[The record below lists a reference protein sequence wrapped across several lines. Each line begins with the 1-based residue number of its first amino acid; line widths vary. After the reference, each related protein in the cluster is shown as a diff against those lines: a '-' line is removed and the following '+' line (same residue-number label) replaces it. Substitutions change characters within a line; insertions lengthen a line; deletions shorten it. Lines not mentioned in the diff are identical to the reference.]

1 MDMKNQ
7 SKSQS
12 SNQRNE
18 VYSSITNQI
27 IASIENGVGEV
38 QLPWHRKGFSIA
50 RPSNVQSKNS
60 YNGVNII
67 SLWIAAYING
77 FEHGIWGT
85 YKQWQDRGAQVRKG
99 EQSSLIVFFKDI
111 DVENENGEE
120 NSRYSIAR
128 ASHVFN
134 VAQVDGFEIDVGE
147 PQIDKIIA
155 CENAEHFVQATN
167 AKIEIGGM
175 HAFYRPSTD
184 SITMP
189 DRHRFIG
196 TDNASPSEGWYST
209 LLHELTHWSGA
220 SHRLDREFGERFGDN
235 KYAMEELVAEL
246 GSAFLCSELGIS
258 PQPREDH
265 ACYINNWLQVLKQD
279 SRAIITAASKASK
292 ASEYLKALIANNHH
306 ITEAAEY
313 LLC

>member
-12 SNQRNE
+12 SNQRID
-18 VYSSITNQI
+18 VYTSITNQI

-38 QLPWHRKGFSIA
+38 QLPWHRKGFSTA
-50 RPSNVQSKNS
+50 RPFNVQSKNS
-60 YNGVNII
+60 YNGVNIL

-85 YKQWQDRGAQVRKG
+85 YKQWQERGAQLRKG

-111 DVENENGEE
+111 DLENENGEE

-155 CENAEHFVQATN
+155 CEKAERFVQATKAN
-167 AKIEIGGM
+167 ITIGGM
-175 HAFYRPSTD
+175 RAFYSPSSD

-189 DRHRFIG
+189 DRHRFVG
-196 TDNASPSEGWYST
+196 TETSTPTEGWYST
-209 LLHELTHWSGA
+209 LCHELTHWSGA
-220 SHRLDREFGERFGDN
+220 SHRLDREFGNRFSDN

-246 GSAFLCSELGIS
+246 GAAFLCSKLGIS
-258 PQPREDH
+258 IVPRDDH
-265 ACYINNWLQVLKQD
+265 ASYINNWLLVLKND
-279 SRAIITAASKASK
+279 PKAIFTASSKASK
-292 ASEYLKALIANNHH
+292 AADYLISFLNQSNLS
-306 ITEAAEY
+306 EAA
-313 LLC
+313 